1 VTEHV
6 SVAVRPDQTGSRAAL
21 KRDDDADVIVVGAGP
36 SGATTAYYLAQA
48 GLDVLLLEK
57 ARFPREKVC
66 GDGLTPRAVKA
77 LVSMGVDVGP
87 DSGWLRNRGLRV
99 IGYGMRLEMEWPEL
113 DSYPGY
119 GLVRSRASLDETL
132 ARRAQAAGAKLLEG
146 VTVTGPVLDDAG
158 NIAGVT
164 ARTGAAGGMGAG
176 SPHSGGFRGV
186 VPPGQQ
192 SGDPEQTFR
201 SRVVVAA
208 DGNSSRLSVA
218 MGLRKRDDRPLGVA
232 VRTYYKSPRHDDDY
246 LESWLDLWDGDR
258 LLPGYGWVF
267 GMGDGTSNVGLGLL
281 NTSAAFGNTDYRAL
295 LRRWLNSMPDEWG
308 FVEEN
313 RTEPVRGAAL
323 PMGFN
328 RTPHYYR
335 GLLLA
340 GDAGGMVN
348 PFNGEGIAYAM
359 ESGEILARTI
369 AQALARQTL
378 AETERVL
385 AGYPRALQE
394 TYGGYY
400 TLGRVFVQL
409 IGRPQFMRFAARHGM
424 KRPALMGF
432 ALKLLANL
440 TDPRGGDAADRLIN
454 GMARLAPNTR

>member
-1 VTEHV
+1 MTEHV
-6 SVAVRPDQTGSRAAL
+6 SVATSPGTPARRTATPQ
-21 KRDDDADVIVVGAGP
+21 DDDADVIVVGAGP

-48 GLDVLLLEK
+48 GLSVLLLEK

-77 LVSMGVDVGP
+77 LVAMGVDVGP
-87 DSGWLRNRGLRV
+87 GSGWLRNKGLRV
-99 IGYGMRLEMEWPEL
+99 IGAGLRLEMPWPEL

-119 GLVRSRASLDETL
+119 GLVRTRASLDETL

-158 NIAGVT
+158 QIVGVT
-164 ARTGAAGGMGAG
+164 AQAEAESSSSGHPERSRGATQ
-176 SPHSGGFRGV
+176 V
-186 VPPGQQ
+186 
-192 SGDPEQTFR
+192 FR
-201 SRVVVAA
+201 SRVIVAA
-208 DGNSSRLSVA
+208 DGNSSRLSVS

-232 VRTYYKSPRHDDDY
+232 VRTYYTSPRHDDDY

-258 LLPGYGWVF
+258 LLPGYGWIF

-295 LRRWLNSMPDEWG
+295 LKRWLRSMPEEWG

-313 RTEPVRGAAL
+313 RTEPVRGAAR

-328 RTPHYYR
+328 RTPHYHR

-340 GDAGGMVN
+340 GDAAGMVN

-369 AQALARQTL
+369 AQALARPTREQ
-378 AETERVL
+378 AERVL
-385 AGYPRALQE
+385 RGYPQALRDA
-394 TYGGYY
+394 YGGYY
-400 TLGRVFVQL
+400 ALGRVFVQL
-409 IGRPQFMRFAARHGM
+409 IGHPQLMRFATRHGM
-424 KRPALMGF
+424 SRPALMRF

-454 GMARLAPNTR
+454 GMTRLAPNPR